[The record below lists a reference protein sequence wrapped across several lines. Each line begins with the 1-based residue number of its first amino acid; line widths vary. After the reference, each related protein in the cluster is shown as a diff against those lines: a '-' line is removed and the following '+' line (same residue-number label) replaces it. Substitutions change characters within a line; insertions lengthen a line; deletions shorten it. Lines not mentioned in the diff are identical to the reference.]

1 MRYKR
6 RYDEIEAIVYEG
18 DTNEIKGFLGNENG
32 IRQDLWTFCKPI
44 TYLQTSFGI
53 VVLEK
58 GDYVVKDSGL
68 VIVYKEETFN
78 KLFREIEDGKEND

>member
-6 RYDEIEAIVYEG
+6 RCDEIEVIVYE
-18 DTNEIKGFLGNENG
+18 DDANKIKKFLDNENC

-68 VIVYKEETFN
+68 IVVYKEEIFN
-78 KLFREIEDGKEND
+78 KLFEEIKDGKENG